1 MKYMLMK
8 YASRAAIDAMAGKE
22 TAASPAGTPEEVRA
36 MGEFMGRWTDE
47 LAEPGEFVDAAGSAA
62 QVLMWSSSSGEARG
76 RRSPVP
82 RHPPDIRC
90 LIYTTNAIESLNAD
104 SGRPPDVAGTSPT
117 RRLEEHDQHAHPVP
131 GRPHHPLSN

>member
-47 LAEPGEFVDAAGSAA
+47 LAEPGEFVDAAGVGRTGAYVVVKLRRGSWEAFTRSAA
-62 QVLMWSSSSGEARG
+62 SPGYQVPDLYDQRDRVAQ
-76 RRSPVP
+76 RRF
-82 RHPPDIRC
+82 RQ
-90 LIYTTNAIESLNAD
+90 A
-104 SGRPPDVAGTSPT
+104 T
-117 RRLEEHDQHAHPVP
+117 RRRRHFPDPST
-131 GRPHHPLSN
+131 GRA